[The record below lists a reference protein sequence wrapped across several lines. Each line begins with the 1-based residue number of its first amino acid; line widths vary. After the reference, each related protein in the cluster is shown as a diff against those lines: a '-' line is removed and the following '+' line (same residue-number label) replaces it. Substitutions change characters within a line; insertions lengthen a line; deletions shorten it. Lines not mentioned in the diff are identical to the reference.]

1 MAELT
6 VIYQTHE
13 KELALN
19 AAKAETLIHRILLA
33 ATILIILLIAYLL
46 RRSYK
51 YNWILTQKNK
61 KLYEEI
67 ERHRLEQQEEM
78 QQLQAAPEAELN
90 SEQQLYRRICQFMD
104 EEKPYTNEELNRDV
118 LAQLLGTNAKYIVQA
133 IRECSHGETV
143 TDFINRYRLEQVAYL
158 LKNTDDPIAVI
169 GEMCGIPSRSTLA
182 RLFRNT
188 YGMTPSEY
196 RTI

>member
-1 MAELT
+1 
-6 VIYQTHE
+6 
-13 KELALN
+13 
-19 AAKAETLIHRILLA
+19 
-33 ATILIILLIAYLL
+33 
-46 RRSYK
+46 
-51 YNWILTQKNK
+51 
-61 KLYEEI
+61 
-67 ERHRLEQQEEM
+67 M